1 MYYVP
6 FKQGTWTRAMWSSV
20 FLKKKT
26 GEKHWDHQIF
36 QKQTFAYTKD
46 MCVEIKEAL
55 RDILEE
61 KPGNL
66 GGSI

>member
-1 MYYVP
+1 
-6 FKQGTWTRAMWSSV
+6 MWSSV

-26 GEKHWDHQIF
+26 GEKHLDHQIF